1 MLQAPTRNKATFI
14 NQSSLVR
21 RNPARLQQASKALLD
36 YMFVAPTIILLLPLF
51 LIIAILIK
59 LESPGPVF
67 HRRRVIGVR
76 GQFFEAFNFRTTYVD
91 GDARLTRNR
100 ADWVAIL
107 NGRQL
112 DGDPRVTGVGRLL
125 RRYGLDD
132 LPRLFN
138 IMNRQMS
145 LVGPQLLNHDDVSR
159 MGMRWVEAIT
169 TVKPGLTGVWQI
181 RARRQSVAERARL
194 ELDYINNWSVLKDLQ
209 ILFGTLLVVREGQF
223 L

>member
-1 MLQAPTRNKATFI
+1 MLQAPIRNKATLI
-14 NQSSLVR
+14 KQSSLIR
-21 RNPARLQQASKALLD
+21 RNPARLQRASKALLD
-36 YMFVAPTIILLLPLF
+36 YVFVAPTIILLLPLF
-51 LIIAILIK
+51 LVIAILIK
-59 LESPGPVF
+59 LESPGPVL
-67 HRRRVIGVR
+67 HRRRVIGAH
-76 GQFFEAFNFRTTYVD
+76 GQFFEAFNFRTTYMD
-91 GDARLTRNR
+91 GNTRLLRSR
-100 ADWVAIL
+100 ADWVAVL
-107 NGRQL
+107 NGQQL
-112 DGDPRVTGVGRLL
+112 DNDPRVTRIGRFL

-169 TVKPGLTGVWQI
+169 TVKPGLTGIWQI
-181 RARRQSVAERARL
+181 RARGRSVADRARL

-209 ILFGTLLVVREGQF
+209 ILFGTLMVVREGQF